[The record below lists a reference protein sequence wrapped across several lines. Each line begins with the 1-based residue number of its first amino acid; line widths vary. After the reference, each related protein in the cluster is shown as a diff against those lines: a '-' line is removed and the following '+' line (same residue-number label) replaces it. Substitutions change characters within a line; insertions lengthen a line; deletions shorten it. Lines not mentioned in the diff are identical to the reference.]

1 MIDLMVSTR
10 SLLRAFPLL
19 LALPAC
25 APAAVG
31 EAAADAR
38 LLPLWEVTDGAG
50 TVYLLGS
57 IHMLRPGTYPLDD
70 AIYEAFD
77 ESNVAAFEVH
87 LDSLEAAAPRML
99 ARGVYQDGRTLA
111 DVLPADLHADLAARL
126 EELGVPL
133 QMMSSMKPWMM
144 ALTLSALT
152 MQRSGYEG
160 AEGVDVHFF
169 ERAKAGG
176 HTVIG
181 LETMDRQLDVFDGMT
196 LDEQI
201 AFLRSTLD
209 DLDGFVEMMDEATQ
223 LWQRGDAEEIAA
235 MMTESMEDQ
244 PNLMRRLLD
253 DRNRAWV
260 PQIEALLRSRDT
272 SIVVV
277 GMAHLI
283 GEGSVVD
290 LLRERGHSVTRRAA
304 AGRLNVESGAG
315 R

>member
-1 MIDLMVSTR
+1 MMMGRLL
-10 SLLRAFPLL
+10 SLLLSFPLL

-25 APAAVG
+25 APATFQEAP
-31 EAAADAR
+31 AAAQP
-38 LLPLWEVTDGAG
+38 LPLWEVTDGAA

-57 IHMLRPGTYPLDD
+57 IHMLRPGTYPLDS

-77 ESNVAAFEVH
+77 ESEVAAFEVH

-111 DVLPADLHADLAARL
+111 AVLPPELYSDLQERL
-126 EELGVPL
+126 QELGVPI
-133 QMMSSMKPWMM
+133 QVMSSMKPWMM
-144 ALTLSALT
+144 SLTVSALT
-152 MQRSGYEG
+152 MQRSGYES

-181 LETMDRQLDVFDGMT
+181 FETMDLQIDVFDGMT

-201 AFLRSTLD
+201 AFLRSTLEE
-209 DLDGFVEMMDEATQ
+209 LDGFVEMMDEATE
-223 LWQRGDAEEIAA
+223 LWKRGDAEEIAA
-235 MMTESMEDQ
+235 MMTESMEGQ
-244 PNLMRRLLD
+244 PNLKRRLLD

-272 SIVVV
+272 SIVIV

-290 LLRERGHSVTRRAA
+290 LLRERGHSVTRRTAA
-304 AGRLNVESGAG
+304 AGVM
-315 R
+315 